1 VQETDGMLKRK
12 EKEHGEEREKNGYAS
27 EEVERLK
34 AEERW
39 MNWEL
44 SERDKDTNKQQ
55 RREKIKESRYRRE
68 MYDRGNSGVPEE
80 RKRKKSEGEIQM

>member
-1 VQETDGMLKRK
+1 VQYTDGMLKRK
-12 EKEHGEEREKNGYAS
+12 EKEHGKEREKNGYAS

-44 SERDKDTNKQQ
+44 SERDKDTNKQ
-55 RREKIKESRYRRE
+55 
-68 MYDRGNSGVPEE
+68 
-80 RKRKKSEGEIQM
+80 